1 MDDKILM
8 GHGSG
13 GKLMNELINGLI
25 IETFGTDSLQLDDSA
40 ILTVESKKL
49 AFTTDTFTITPI
61 FFPGG
66 DIGELAINGTVN
78 DLAVMGAK
86 PMFISS
92 GFILE
97 EGFKISELQKIMK
110 SMKEAADYAEVKIVT
125 GDTKVVERG
134 HVDRIYINTSGIGI
148 LEFPVSV
155 QRKDI
160 AEGDLIIINGTIGDH
175 GISVM
180 AERNGLSFS
189 KGLLSDCAPLN
200 HLIAAVMEQIPDG
213 IKFMRD
219 ATRGG
224 VASVLNEVV
233 QKTSYSAKLVEE
245 NLPIKDEVSGVC
257 DILGIDPL
265 YAANEGKVLMIVRK
279 KDGGKILEIMKNIKE
294 GKEAAIIGEMTG
306 QYPGKVFVQTAI
318 GGKRMLS
325 LLIEEQLPRIC

>member
-1 MDDKILM
+1 MEDKILL

-13 GKLMNELINGLI
+13 GKLMNELIHGLI
-25 IETFGTDSLQLDDSA
+25 KETFGSDSLQLDDSA
-40 ILTVESKKL
+40 ILTVSGKEL
-49 AFTTDTFTITPI
+49 AFTTDSYTITPV

-86 PMFISS
+86 PMYISS
-92 GFILE
+92 AFILE
-97 EGFKISELQKIMK
+97 EGLVLSDLKRIMV
-110 SMKEAADYAEVKIVT
+110 SMKRAADYAGVKIVT
-125 GDTKVVERG
+125 GDTKVVEKG
-134 HVDRIYINTSGIGI
+134 KADKIFINTSGIGV
-148 LEFPVSV
+148 LESGV
-155 QRKDI
+155 QRRDI
-160 AEGDLIIINGTIGDH
+160 EEGDLVIINGAIGDH

-189 KGLLSDCAPLN
+189 KGLVSDCAPLN
-200 HLIAAVMEQIPDG
+200 HLIGAVVDGCPGG

-233 QKTSYSAKLVEE
+233 HGSSFSVKLIEDD
-245 NLPIKDEVSGVC
+245 LPIRDEVHGVC

-265 YAANEGKVLMIVRK
+265 YAANEGKVIMVVK
-279 KDGGKILEIMKNIKE
+279 KSDGEKILEIMKNIKE
-294 GKEAAIIGEMTG
+294 GKEAAIIGEVTG
-306 QYPGKVFVQTAI
+306 QYPGKVFVETGI
-318 GGKRMLS
+318 GGKRMLA

>member
-1 MDDKILM
+1 MQDKILM

-25 IETFGTDSLQLDDSA
+25 RETFGSDSLQLDDSA

-86 PMFISS
+86 PMYISS

-97 EGFKISELQKIMK
+97 EGFEISELQKVMK
-110 SMKEAADYAEVKIVT
+110 SMKKAADYAGVKIVT

-134 HVDRIYINTSGIGI
+134 NVDRIFINTSGIGI
-148 LEFPVSV
+148 LESPV

-160 AEGDLIIINGTIGDH
+160 EEGDLIIINGTIGDH

-200 HLIAAVMEQIPDG
+200 HLIAAVMEHIPDR

-233 QKTSYSAKLVEE
+233 QKTPFSAKLVEE
-245 NLPIKDEVSGVC
+245 NLPMKDEVRGVC

-265 YAANEGKVLMIVRK
+265 YAANEGKVLMVVRK
-279 KDGGKILEIMKNIKE
+279 KNGEKILEIMKNIKE
-294 GKEAAIIGEMTG
+294 GKEAAIIGEITG
-306 QYPGKVFVQTAI
+306 QYPGKVFVQTVI
-318 GGKRMLS
+318 GGKRLLS

>member
-1 MDDKILM
+1 MQDKILM

-13 GKLMNELINGLI
+13 GKLMNDLINGLI
-25 IETFGTDSLQLDDSA
+25 KETFGSDSLQLDDSA
-40 ILTVESKKL
+40 VLTIESKQL

-86 PMFISS
+86 PMYISS

-97 EGFKISELQKIMK
+97 EGFEISDLQKVMV
-110 SMKEAADYAEVKIVT
+110 SMKKAADYAGVKIVT
-125 GDTKVVERG
+125 GDTKVVEKG
-134 HVDRIYINTSGIGI
+134 NVDRIFINTSGIGI
-148 LEFPVSV
+148 LETPV
-155 QRKDI
+155 QRK
-160 AEGDLIIINGTIGDH
+160 AVEEGDLIIINGTIGDH

-180 AERNGLSFS
+180 AERNGLSFT

-200 HLIAAVMEQIPDG
+200 HLIAAVMEQCPDG

-233 QKTSYSAKLVEE
+233 QNTSFSAKLVEE

-265 YAANEGKVLMIVRK
+265 YAANEGKVLMIVK
-279 KDGGKILEIMKNIKE
+279 KKEGEKILKIMRTIKE

-306 QYPGKVFVQTAI
+306 QYPGKVFVRTRI
-318 GGKRMLS
+318 GGKRILS

>member
-1 MDDKILM
+1 MQDKILM

-25 IETFGTDSLQLDDSA
+25 KETLGSDSLQLDDSA
-40 ILTVESKKL
+40 ILTIESKQL

-66 DIGELAINGTVN
+66 DIGGLAVNGTVN

-86 PMFISS
+86 PMYISS

-97 EGFKISELQKIMK
+97 EGFKISDLQKVMV
-110 SMKEAADYAEVKIVT
+110 SMKKAADYAGVKIVT
-125 GDTKVVERG
+125 GDTKVVEKG
-134 HVDRIYINTSGIGI
+134 NVDKIFINTSGIGI
-148 LEFPVSV
+148 LEKPV
-155 QRKDI
+155 QRK
-160 AEGDLIIINGTIGDH
+160 AVEEGDFIIINGSIGDH

-180 AERNGLSFS
+180 AKRNGFSFT

-200 HLIAAVMEQIPDG
+200 HLIAAVMEQSPEG

-233 QKTSYSAKLVEE
+233 QKTPFSAKLVEE

-279 KDGGKILEIMKNIKE
+279 KDGEKILKIMRTIKE
-294 GKEAAIIGEMTG
+294 GKEAAIIGEMNS
-306 QYPGKVFVQTAI
+306 QYPGKVFVQTRI
-318 GGKRMLS
+318 GGKRILS
-325 LLIEEQLPRIC
+325 LLVEEQLPRIC

>member
-1 MDDKILM
+1 MQDKILM

-25 IETFGTDSLQLDDSA
+25 RETFGSDSLQLDDSA

-86 PMFISS
+86 PMYISS

-97 EGFKISELQKIMK
+97 EGFKISELQKVMK
-110 SMKEAADYAEVKIVT
+110 SMKKAADYAGVKIVT

-134 HVDRIYINTSGIGI
+134 NVDRIFINTSGIGI
-148 LEFPVSV
+148 LESPV

-160 AEGDLIIINGTIGDH
+160 EEGDLIIINGTIGDH

-180 AERNGLSFS
+180 AKRNGLSFS
-189 KGLLSDCAPLN
+189 KGLLSDSAPLN
-200 HLIAAVMEQIPDG
+200 HLIAAVMEHIPDR

-233 QKTSYSAKLVEE
+233 QKTPFSAKLVEE
-245 NLPIKDEVSGVC
+245 NLPMKDEVRGVC

-265 YAANEGKVLMIVRK
+265 YAANEGKVLMVVRK
-279 KDGGKILEIMKNIKE
+279 KDGEKILEIMKKIKE
-294 GKEAAIIGEMTG
+294 GKEAAIIGEITG
-306 QYPGKVFVQTAI
+306 QYPGKVFVQTGI

>member
-1 MDDKILM
+1 
-8 GHGSG
+8 
-13 GKLMNELINGLI
+13 MNELINGLI
-25 IETFGTDSLQLDDSA
+25 KETFGSDSLQLDDSA
-40 ILTVESKKL
+40 ILTVESKQL

-86 PMFISS
+86 PMYISS

-97 EGFKISELQKIMK
+97 EGFKISELQKVMK
-110 SMKEAADYAEVKIVT
+110 SMKRAADYAGVKIVT

-134 HVDRIYINTSGIGI
+134 NVDGIFINTSGIGI
-148 LEFPVSV
+148 LESPV

-160 AEGDLIIINGTIGDH
+160 EEGDLIIINGTIGDH

-180 AERNGLSFS
+180 AKRNGLSFS

-200 HLIAAVMEQIPDG
+200 HLIAAVMEQVPDG

-233 QKTSYSAKLVEE
+233 QKTPFSAKLVEE
-245 NLPIKDEVSGVC
+245 NLPMKDEVRGVC

-265 YAANEGKVLMIVRK
+265 YAANEGKVLMVVRE
-279 KDGGKILEIMKNIKE
+279 KDGEKILEIMRNIKE
-294 GKEAAIIGEMTG
+294 GKEAAIIGEITG
-306 QYPGKVFVQTAI
+306 QYPGKVFVQTGI

>member
-1 MDDKILM
+1 MQDKILL

-13 GKLMNELINGLI
+13 GQLMNNLINGLI
-25 IETFGTDSLQLDDSA
+25 KETFGPDSLQLDDSA
-40 ILTVESKKL
+40 ILTIAGQKL

-66 DIGELAINGTVN
+66 NIGELAINGTVN
-78 DLAVMGAK
+78 DLAVMGATPK
-86 PMFISS
+86 YISS
-92 GFILE
+92 AFILE
-97 EGFKISELQKIMK
+97 EGFEISQLKEVVM
-110 SMKEAADYAEVKIVT
+110 SMKGAADYAGVKIVT
-125 GDTKVVERG
+125 GDTKVVEKG
-134 HVDRIYINTSGIGI
+134 KADKIFINTSGIGVMEYP
-148 LEFPVSV
+148 L
-155 QRKDI
+155 QRRDI
-160 AEGDLIIINGTIGDH
+160 EEGDIIIINGSIADH

-200 HLIAAVMEQIPDG
+200 HVIAAAVKACPDG

-233 QKTSYSAKLVEE
+233 QTTPFSAKLWEE
-245 NLPIKDEVSGVC
+245 KLPVRDEVKGVC

-265 YAANEGKVLMIVRK
+265 YAANEGKVLLIVKK
-279 KDGGKILEIMKNIKE
+279 KDAEKVLASMKRIKE
-294 GKEAAIIGEMTG
+294 GENAVVIGEITS
-306 QYPGKVFVQTAI
+306 QYPGKVFVETAI
-318 GGKRMLS
+318 GGKRLLS

>member
-1 MDDKILM
+1 MQDKILM

-25 IETFGTDSLQLDDSA
+25 RGTFGSDSLQLDDSA
-40 ILTVESKKL
+40 ILTVECKKL

-86 PMFISS
+86 PMYISS

-97 EGFKISELQKIMK
+97 EGFKISELQKVME
-110 SMKEAADYAEVKIVT
+110 SMKKAADYAGVKIVT

-134 HVDRIYINTSGIGI
+134 NVDGIFINTSGIGI
-148 LEFPVSV
+148 LESPV

-160 AEGDLIIINGTIGDH
+160 EEGDLIIINGTIGDH

-180 AERNGLSFS
+180 AKRNKLSFS

-233 QKTSYSAKLVEE
+233 QKTPFSAKLVEE
-245 NLPIKDEVSGVC
+245 NLPMKDEVRGVC

-265 YAANEGKVLMIVRK
+265 YAANEGKVLMVVRK
-279 KDGGKILEIMKNIKE
+279 KDGEKILEIMRNIKE
-294 GKEAAIIGEMTG
+294 GKETAIIGEITG
-306 QYPGKVFVQTAI
+306 QYPGKVFVQTGI

>member
-1 MDDKILM
+1 MQDKILL

-13 GKLMNELINGLI
+13 GQLMNELINGLI
-25 IETFGTDSLQLDDSA
+25 KETFGSDSLQLDDSA
-40 ILTVESKKL
+40 ILTITGQKL

-66 DIGELAINGTVN
+66 NIGELAINGTVN
-78 DLAVMGAK
+78 DLSVMGAT

-92 GFILE
+92 AFILE
-97 EGFKISELQKIMK
+97 EGFEISLLKEIIM
-110 SMKEAADYAEVKIVT
+110 SMKRAADYAGVKIVT
-125 GDTKVVERG
+125 GDTKVVEKG
-134 HVDRIYINTSGIGI
+134 KVDKIFINTSGIGVM
-148 LEFPVSV
+148 EFPL
-155 QRKDI
+155 QRRDI
-160 AEGDLIIINGTIGDH
+160 EEGDIIIINGSIADH

-180 AERNGLSFS
+180 AERNGLSFT

-200 HLIAAVMEQIPDG
+200 HLIAAAIKACLSG

-233 QKTSYSAKLVEE
+233 QKTPFSAKLLEE
-245 NLPIKDEVSGVC
+245 KLPVKDEVKGVC

-265 YAANEGKVLMIVRK
+265 YAANEGKVLVIVKK
-279 KDGGKILEIMKNIKE
+279 KDAEKVLEAMRHVKE
-294 GKEAAIIGEMTG
+294 GKNAAIIGEITR
-306 QYPGKVFVQTAI
+306 QYPGKVFVETAI
-318 GGKRMLS
+318 GGKRLLA